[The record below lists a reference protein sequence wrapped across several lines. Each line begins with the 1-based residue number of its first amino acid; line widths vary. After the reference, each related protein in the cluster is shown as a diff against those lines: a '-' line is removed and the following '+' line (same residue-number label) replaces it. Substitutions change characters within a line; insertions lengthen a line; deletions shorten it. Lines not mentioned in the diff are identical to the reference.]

1 MIYILHTL
9 LGPQGRDESICQDP
23 VHLTPTW
30 RQALLTQPL
39 RFLSD
44 SSVPLRLS
52 CRCFWITANLFHP
65 SLKYRG
71 HHWNTTQ
78 TVPWPFTYM
87 GPWRQG
93 QARTQ
98 HYWPLGL
105 GTFHCPHGLEG
116 KSLDVLGRY
125 SPPRGLGQTLPASAL
140 QGPKYG
146 LYCWIFANKLLLEK

>member
-1 MIYILHTL
+1 MRASVKTL
-9 LGPQGRDESICQDP
+9 LTSHPPGVRPCWLS
-23 VHLTPTW
+23 
-30 RQALLTQPL
+30 
-39 RFLSD
+39 LSD
-44 SSVPLRLS
+44 FFQIPQFLFVSPAAASGSLPTSFVLPWSTEAIIGIQLRPY
-52 CRCFWITANLFHP
+52 HGP
-65 SLKYRG
+65 SL
-71 HHWNTTQ
+71 T
-78 TVPWPFTYM
+78 M